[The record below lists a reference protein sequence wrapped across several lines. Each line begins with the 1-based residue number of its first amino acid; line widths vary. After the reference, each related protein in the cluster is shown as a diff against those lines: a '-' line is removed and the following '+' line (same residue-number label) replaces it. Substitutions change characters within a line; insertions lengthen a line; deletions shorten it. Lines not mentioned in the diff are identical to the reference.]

1 MTEPILFALGCIAG
15 HYATFLAFKGRL
27 DQLKRLTD
35 RDARGRFVKREI

>member
-35 RDARGRFVKREI
+35 RDARGQFVKREI